1 MRRLPH
7 DGDVVSRAIDI
18 GRTAACAL
26 ALLAGCAWSPARAA
40 DPLGNIVVSRQQ
52 DLASVRILTAC
63 RTTYESHTPADAG
76 VELRVTV
83 RPDAEC
89 AAQDVGGTR
98 TYRPAGR
105 ELGQIE
111 EVQVDVAPDGTWH
124 LTLRFAIPVR
134 YAVRPH
140 PAGWLEVDVDLSDS
154 ATPVAASRPPPIP
167 EPAVAT
173 RSTAA
178 PAARRQSGRVGQ
190 ATPLFGSE
198 VPVEETYVVQL
209 GVFAAADQAEA
220 ALAAADVSGFA
231 YTTSIRLGE
240 QDWYGLQ
247 VGFFESEED
256 AGRVLERLAP
266 VFPDAWVRLV
276 EDSERAAA
284 ERNGAI
290 DTDDDVLAVNPRP
303 GAQAADGE
311 LEALMAAGQAA
322 IIERRYDDAIDA
334 YTDVLEVPAHP
345 YRAAAREHIGVALER
360 SGRTDQAVAEYQA
373 WLGEFAGDAGAVR
386 VEERL
391 RGLTEAIAAPARS
404 PATIP
409 ARQES
414 GWSVF
419 GGVSQYYWRNQ
430 EQLVNDGNYL
440 VSSSGILSLAD
451 MTASRT
457 GQRFDLQ
464 ARVNGA
470 YQVDLIEYD
479 GNDNTGWITNAYVDA
494 ADRQLALRGRLG
506 RQSRYQDG
514 VIGRFDGAALDY
526 ELTPAVGLGFSA
538 GMPVDS
544 PRYRTG
550 AHRAQVA
557 ASARF
562 QDLWRGA
569 DLNLFAQAQTV
580 DGIADR
586 EALGGEVRTRI
597 RDVSLYGTVDYDL
610 SYGTLNLALV
620 NAQWLTAAGWTLNLR
635 AETGVAPFVTT
646 RNALA
651 GQGVAVV
658 EDLLQVYTEDEIR
671 QLAED
676 RTGSAQR
683 VAFAFAL
690 PLTERLDLSFDAAV
704 RRFGGTVA
712 SGGVAAIPASGSE
725 TYVAAT
731 LVSTALFASDDLN
744 SLSLRYDASYTR
756 DKLSLQIDSRLRFG
770 NRLRLRPSL
779 AISQLDYHSPTG
791 SEFVLEPAL
800 RLLYRWNR
808 ILIDAEAGIR
818 HAERENPARA
828 WDPFSPDGQEQ
839 LTGVYLNLGYQMEF

>member
-7 DGDVVSRAIDI
+7 DGDLVSRAATN
-18 GRTAACAL
+18 GRKAAYAL
-26 ALLAGCAWSPARAA
+26 ALLACCAGSPVRAA
-40 DPLGNIVVSRQQ
+40 DPLGNIVVSRQ
-52 DLASVRILTAC
+52 DDRASVRIITAC
-63 RTTYESHTPADAG
+63 RTTYESHAPLDAG

-83 RPDAEC
+83 RPDADC
-89 AAQDVGGTR
+89 GSQDSGGTR
-98 TYRPAGR
+98 TYLPAGR
-105 ELGQIE
+105 ELGRIE
-111 EVQVDVAPDGTWH
+111 DVQVDTAADGSWH
-124 LTLRFAIPVR
+124 LTLHFQNPVR

-140 PAGWLEVDVDLSDS
+140 PAGWLEIEIDVSES
-154 ATPVAASRPPPIP
+154 AMPVAASRPPPIP

-173 RSTAA
+173 RSGSTTAA
-178 PAARRQSGRVGQ
+178 GRQAGRVGQ
-190 ATPLFGSE
+190 ATPLFGSG

-209 GVFAAADQAEA
+209 GVFSAPEQAQA
-220 ALAAADVSGFA
+220 ALATADVSGFA

-240 QDWYGLQ
+240 RDWYGLQ
-247 VGFFESEED
+247 VGFYESEAD

-266 VFPDAWVRLV
+266 VFPDAWVRRI
-276 EDSERAAA
+276 EDDERASA
-284 ERNGAI
+284 ERDGAL
-290 DTDDDVLAVNPRP
+290 DAGDGALAVNPRP
-303 GAQAADGE
+303 GAEAADGE
-311 LEALMAAGQAA
+311 LEVLMAAGQAA
-322 IIERRYDDAIDA
+322 IVERRYDDAIDA
-334 YTDVLEVPAHP
+334 YTGVLEIPAHP

-360 SGRTDQAVAEYQA
+360 SGRTDQAVAEYRA
-373 WLGEFAGDAGAVR
+373 WLGEFAGDAGALR

-391 RGLTEAIAAPARS
+391 RGLTEAVALPARS
-404 PATIP
+404 PATGP
-409 ARQES
+409 SRTET

-419 GGVSQYYWRNQ
+419 GGASQYYWRNQ
-430 EQLVNDGNYL
+430 EQMVNDGNYL

-451 MTASRT
+451 VTASRA
-457 GQRFDLQ
+457 GRRFDLQ

-479 GNDNTGWITNAYVDA
+479 GNDNTGWISNAYLDA
-494 ADRQLALRGRLG
+494 SDRQTSLRGRLG

-526 ELTPAVGLGFSA
+526 DLTPSIGLGFSA

-562 QDLWRGA
+562 QDLLRDV

-586 EALGGEVRTRI
+586 EALGGEVRARV

-651 GQGVAVV
+651 GQGVAAV
-658 EDLLQVYTEDEIR
+658 EDLLQAYSEDEVR

-683 VAFAFAL
+683 VAFALAL
-690 PLTERLDLSFDAAV
+690 PLTESLELSVDAAV
-704 RRFGGTVA
+704 RRFGGTVE

-731 LVSTALFASDDLN
+731 LVATALFASDDLN
-744 SLSLRYDASYTR
+744 TLSLRFDASYTR
-756 DKLSLQIDSRLRFG
+756 DKLSVLLDSRLRLG
-770 NRLRLRPSL
+770 SRLRLRPSL
-779 AISQLDYHSPTG
+779 LISQLDYHSPTG
-791 SEFVLEPAL
+791 SEFVVEPAI

>member
-1 MRRLPH
+1 MGH
-7 DGDVVSRAIDI
+7 K
-18 GRTAACAL
+18 AAYAL
-26 ALLAGCAWSPARAA
+26 ALLACCAGSPARAA
-40 DPLGNIVVSRQQ
+40 DPLGNIVVSRQE
-52 DLASVRILTAC
+52 DRASVRILTAC
-63 RTTYESHTPADAG
+63 RTTYESHAPADAG

-83 RPDAEC
+83 RPDADC
-89 AAQDVGGTR
+89 ASQVPGGTR
-98 TYRPAGR
+98 TYLPAGR
-105 ELGQIE
+105 ELGGIE
-111 EVQVDVAPDGTWH
+111 DVQVDTAPDGTWH
-124 LTLRFAIPVR
+124 LTLRFANPVR

-140 PAGWLEVDVDLSDS
+140 PAGWLEIEIDVSES

-173 RSTAA
+173 RSGSTPTAG
-178 PAARRQSGRVGQ
+178 RQAGRVGQ
-190 ATPLFGSE
+190 ATPLFGSG

-209 GVFAAADQAEA
+209 GVFSAPEQAQA
-220 ALAAADVSGFA
+220 ALAAADLSGFA
-231 YTTSIRLGE
+231 YTTPIRLGE
-240 QDWYGLQ
+240 RDWYGLQ

-256 AGRVLERLAP
+256 AGSVLERLAL
-266 VFPDAWVRLV
+266 VFPDAWVRLI
-276 EDSERAAA
+276 EPDERASA
-284 ERNGAI
+284 ERDGAL
-290 DTDDDVLAVNPRP
+290 DAGDDALAVNPRP
-303 GAQAADGE
+303 GTQASEGE

-322 IIERRYDDAIDA
+322 IVERRYDDAIDA
-334 YTDVLEVPAHP
+334 YTGVLEVPAHP

-360 SGRTDQAVAEYQA
+360 SGRTDQAVAEYRA
-373 WLGEFAGDAGAVR
+373 WLGEFAGDAGEVR

-391 RGLTEAIAAPARS
+391 RGLTEAVAAPARS
-404 PATIP
+404 PATGP
-409 ARQES
+409 SKSEA

-430 EQLVNDGNYL
+430 EQMVNDGNYL

-451 MTASRT
+451 VTASRAGT
-457 GQRFDLQ
+457 RFDLL

-479 GNDNTGWITNAYVDA
+479 GNDNTGWISNAYLDA
-494 ADRQLALRGRLG
+494 SDRQTGLRGRIG

-526 ELTPAVGLGFSA
+526 ELTPAIGLGFSA
-538 GMPVDS
+538 GMPIDS

-562 QDLWRGA
+562 QDLWHGA

-586 EALGGEVRTRI
+586 EALGGEVRARV
-597 RDVSLYGTVDYDL
+597 RDVSLYGIVDYDL

-651 GQGVAVV
+651 GQGVAAI
-658 EDLLQVYTEDEIR
+658 EYLLQAYTEDEVR

-683 VAFAFAL
+683 VAFALAL
-690 PLTERLDLSFDAAV
+690 PLTERLELSFDAAV
-704 RRFGGTVA
+704 RRFGGTVE

-744 SLSLRYDASYTR
+744 TLSLRYDASYTR
-756 DKLSLQIDSRLRFG
+756 DKLSLLIDSRLRLG
-770 NRLRLRPSL
+770 SRLRLRPSL
-779 AISQLDYHSPTG
+779 LISQLDYHSPTG
-791 SEFVLEPAL
+791 SEFVLEPAV